1 MSRRYI
7 DIQKLVQGVNDRN
20 QVKLRLRKG
29 KDRYAVYYDFFAKD
43 PNGKSK
49 RVKGRIAH
57 LKFFGDREHCH
68 EDAET
73 LREVEVFIQILE
85 KRLFSQASGVPLPK
99 EDRAIDFL
107 AFARNE
113 YDKRCEKAKNQGIK
127 PDRNYRIT
135 IEKVE
140 AFLGG
145 KKLLNIHSIDNKF
158 CSDFRDYLCG
168 LKITNNTAHHYFG
181 AFKAFLGQAVQKG
194 HLQYNPANGIK
205 IKFPEPKK
213 DFLTQ
218 EELQALNDS
227 NIEYTQIRNAFL
239 FACYT
244 GLRKGD
250 ILNLQVKDVNG
261 DTIQVIQKKTGKMVS
276 IPIAETARKIIENH
290 MQYLS
295 SQKTGVSLS
304 PDSKF
309 FSLPSNS
316 RLGKRLQAWAE
327 SAGVEKKVTYHT
339 SRHTFGT
346 LLVKS
351 GVDIYRVK
359 ELMGH
364 RDVRTTQVYAKLSH
378 EDLQK
383 SVEKLPVL

>member
-49 RVKGRIAH
+49 RVKARIDH
-57 LKFFGDREHCH
+57 LNFLGDREHSE

-73 LREVEVFIQILE
+73 LREAEVFIQILE

-107 AFARNE
+107 AFARKE

-127 PDRNYRIT
+127 PDRNYRIM

-145 KKLLNIHSIDNKF
+145 KKRLNIHSIDKQF

-168 LKITNNTAHHYFG
+168 LTISKNTAHHYFG

-194 HLQYNPANGIK
+194 HLQYNPADGIK
-205 IKFPEPKK
+205 IKFPDPQK

-218 EELQALNDS
+218 EELRALNDT
-227 NIEYTQIRNAFL
+227 NMAYPKIRNVFL
-239 FACYT
+239 FACFT
-244 GLRKGD
+244 GLRKSD
-250 ILNLQVKDVNG
+250 ILNLEVKDVKR
-261 DTIQVIQKKTGKMVS
+261 DSVQVIQKKIGKMVC
-276 IPIAETARKIIENH
+276 IPMAETAIKIIENH

-295 SQKTGVSLS
+295 SQKTGASLS
-304 PDSKF
+304 PENNI

-327 SAGVEKKVTYHT
+327 SAGVEKKVTFHT

-359 ELMGH
+359 H
-364 RDVRTTQVYAKLSH
+364 TCP
-378 EDLQK
+378 K
-383 SVEKLPVL
+383 SDSARGFLT